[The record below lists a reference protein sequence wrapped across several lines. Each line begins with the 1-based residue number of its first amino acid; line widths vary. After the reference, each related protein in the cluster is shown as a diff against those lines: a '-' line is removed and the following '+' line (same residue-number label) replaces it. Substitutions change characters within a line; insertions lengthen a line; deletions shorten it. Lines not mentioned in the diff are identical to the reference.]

1 MSFTKNI
8 VLLESYFHEKEAE
21 IQNCLTD
28 NTILVLYDS
37 NKDTFETIK
46 TKLNDIKKN
55 YIIHGIAVFQDSE
68 MLDDGTF
75 QFCSDEKSIVQD
87 VELIDPELNSWQKFT
102 DFVYYIQNDL
112 GVEFFDLLLCKIY
125 SDLNWRYAIDKIELM
140 LMTLNIRSSDDNTG
154 HVMYDGDWVLESE
167 TVDVDLINLYFNENI
182 KNLEIVLSTV
192 NANAGQAYIAKDRTG
207 IYTIGFS
214 FDNNGSSI
222 VTNRKYA
229 QYLDLKTNPLR
240 KFNVLQDGEL
250 IVQLHCGTRNILFVT
265 TFNNVYAFGM
275 NANYALG
282 TGSGTPTSINSSI
295 LPVVFSDPS
304 ILQRSKIKMIDM
316 ESTRA
321 AWETLFSYILF
332 DNGEL
337 YGAGKNIYNC
347 LGDSIS
353 TNVVTKT
360 MIPVVFNNLPNEEK
374 IVNIALG
381 YTCVA
386 ILTDTNTV
394 YTIGLNNSGELSR
407 GVTSIHT
414 QLQPVQ
420 YTDALLTDEIITHL
434 LFSNSALVLKT
445 NLNNLYLAGE
455 KTSSGR
461 NENSTSTRLV
471 RMTLPSNTSG
481 LKDFFIGSVTTILT
495 YNDNSVYSCGNGN
508 SYRIITGNETNQ
520 LKFVNITNNINN
532 YITDGTG
539 IKQYQMDANSCS
551 IMSNGG
557 GLYTW
562 GYTGTTYKT
571 GHYNKNAKVKVVWPI
586 YAHYGPNT
594 AYIMND
600 HIYSCSN
607 ILSSRSETEIYSVIY
622 EQTDVSGKYIEPTI
636 EYQIPT
642 DISTSSIS
650 FISSIDNSNIL
661 IPRFDYTGR
670 DTTMNHLY
678 YSNEYITLFT
688 GTSFGI
694 TDISSTYPI
703 TILNNGYE
711 HIITLTGD
719 SAKSSTVELSGN
731 TYTTYYGDV
740 SINLEGE
747 FWQDVSGFNLYTSYG
762 NGMVIAEQPI
772 IKQSYDYSANVLNQ
786 ITTFNKKIIN
796 NVPIVILNQYNAY
809 LPSLSLNTYIGTYI
823 INHIPE
829 EFPLAVLNN
838 GMETKIDYT
847 GSSEFGTAIA
857 SDGNSY
863 TFYYGTLIIYIKSL
877 DGISNQY
884 LSLDVYNKGYC
895 GLQNALY
902 ISSDSSGNNTSTT
915 TDSSGNT
922 TSITTD
928 SSGNVI
934 STIVVSTN
942 QFGDRTTVS
951 TDEDG
956 VTTTTIIN
964 HCGILIT
971 STVETVDNSGNTVQ
985 IITDSLG
992 NTVNAVIT
1000 TDEYGNT
1007 VTERTDSNGDITID
1021 VESSDNDGNT
1031 TTITTLPSGLI
1042 KEKVRDNIGNITIR
1056 NSNNKLT
1063 KINKDGDVTE
1073 TDDPEYLPFILP
1085 TFNVTV
1091 PEISQKTTTDILN
1104 EIDDID
1110 IDNDTIT
1117 SALDIVIQE
1126 QLDSCLIP
1134 ELSLGFT
1141 TNKIKVANVILDQI
1155 LTKNNK
1161 RFVKVPLNDIPLNS
1175 EVKTKISNFDLC
1187 VVKPNSKISIK
1198 KTNYD
1203 INIENTALY
1212 CTINDVGSYVTIELD
1227 TGNYTIQKLNETEF
1241 SLKLGNETIGTSFV
1255 NGDIYSISSTLKIA
1269 FGSAT
1274 IYTDNT
1280 GTIPCLM
1287 KGSKILT
1294 TKGYKLIENLTTKD
1308 TLIDAFNKHIKIN
1321 EIKQFVSSK
1330 VPYKIRSGTKVGSY
1344 ICNEDIYIT
1353 QNHCI
1358 YHDQTNYYIPSSMIS
1373 NQITRDDKKFNKNYI
1388 YYHIYTAN
1396 FFTDT
1401 FIVNGVPC
1409 ESHSKYIFLKLK
1421 DTFGSKKSIIFL
1433 NRLMTK
1439 IKMEING
1446 KRKHISR
1453 NKFNMLFKSFKSEI
1467 TKTR

>member
-1 MSFTKNI
+1 MSFIKNI
-8 VLLESYFHEKEAE
+8 VLLESYFHKNEAE
-21 IQNCLTD
+21 IHNCLTD

-55 YIIHGIAVFQDSE
+55 YIIRGIAVFQDSE

-75 QFCSDEKSIVQD
+75 QFCSDEKSVVQD

-125 SDLNWRYAIDKIELM
+125 SDLNWRYVIDKIELM

-154 HVMYDGDWVLESE
+154 HIMYDGDWVLESE
-167 TVDVDLINLYFNENI
+167 NVEVDMINLYFTSDILKLDLVLAAYGDQTICVMTSDRELYFVGNNKHSTYGPISNSNSYFTKVPLPSALHSDEYITVFTCQMSNNMGLLIIITNENRI
-182 KNLEIVLSTV
+182 FVQGND
-192 NANAGQAYIAKDRTG
+192 AYGVIPD
-207 IYTIGFS
+207 F
-214 FDNNGSSI
+214 
-222 VTNRKYA
+222 
-229 QYLDLKTNPLR
+229 
-240 KFNVLQDGEL
+240 
-250 IVQLHCGTRNILFVT
+250 
-265 TFNNVYAFGM
+265 
-275 NANYALG
+275 
-282 TGSGTPTSINSSI
+282 PTSIITSWKEIDNSFLS
-295 LPVVFSDPS
+295 PDEN
-304 ILQRSKIKMIDM
+304 ILQVGPLNID
-316 ESTRA
+316 
-321 AWETLFSYILF
+321 Y
-332 DNGEL
+332 
-337 YGAGKNIYNC
+337 C
-347 LGDSIS
+347 Q
-353 TNVVTKT
+353 
-360 MIPVVFNNLPNEEK
+360 
-374 IVNIALG
+374 
-381 YTCVA
+381 
-386 ILTDTNTV
+386 ILTDHGNLYMSGKRISSSNETYIWEDGFSGVSRTADFGKLSIPNNELVV
-394 YTIGLNNSGELSR
+394 YLESGGMIVTSSNNAYEMLSGEVGYQLIQPPDLS
-407 GVTSIHT
+407 
-414 QLQPVQ
+414 
-420 YTDALLTDEIITHL
+420 
-434 LFSNSALVLKT
+434 F
-445 NLNNLYLAGE
+445 
-455 KTSSGR
+455 
-461 NENSTSTRLV
+461 
-471 RMTLPSNTSG
+471 
-481 LKDFFIGSVTTILT
+481 
-495 YNDNSVYSCGNGN
+495 
-508 SYRIITGNETNQ
+508 
-520 LKFVNITNNINN
+520 NI
-532 YITDGTG
+532 
-539 IKQYQMDANSCS
+539 
-551 IMSNGG
+551 
-557 GLYTW
+557 
-562 GYTGTTYKT
+562 
-571 GHYNKNAKVKVVWPI
+571 
-586 YAHYGPNT
+586 
-594 AYIMND
+594 
-600 HIYSCSN
+600 
-607 ILSSRSETEIYSVIY
+607 
-622 EQTDVSGKYIEPTI
+622 
-636 EYQIPT
+636 
-642 DISTSSIS
+642 
-650 FISSIDNSNIL
+650 
-661 IPRFDYTGR
+661 
-670 DTTMNHLY
+670 
-678 YSNEYITLFT
+678 
-688 GTSFGI
+688 
-694 TDISSTYPI
+694 
-703 TILNNGYE
+703 
-711 HIITLTGD
+711 
-719 SAKSSTVELSGN
+719 
-731 TYTTYYGDV
+731 
-740 SINLEGE
+740 
-747 FWQDVSGFNLYTSYG
+747 VSGFNSDFIITSDNKLYAKGNFGNFQHGLESTITTLNNYTYVTLENRIAIDLDLNTEYARYVVASWGATHVLTNLHNLINVGNSASQDTTESQRG
-762 NGMVIAEQPI
+762 NGIT
-772 IKQSYDYSANVLNQ
+772 STTNANKKKWTM
-786 ITTFNKKIIN
+786 ITTSHDGTSLTNKIANIAVRVRSTFIITTDGYLLATGRN
-796 NVPIVILNQYNAY
+796 DTGGILGIGVNSKRKRFDWCKTALNGPKLTNVVQFFSDRQHATPTTLEPYRLVSSDTSGNRVIKTTY
-809 LPSLSLNTYIGTYI
+809 PSYVELITENT
-823 INHIPE
+823 
-829 EFPLAVLNN
+829 
-838 GMETKIDYT
+838 
-847 GSSEFGTAIA
+847 
-857 SDGNSY
+857 
-863 TFYYGTLIIYIKSL
+863 
-877 DGISNQY
+877 
-884 LSLDVYNKGYC
+884 
-895 GLQNALY
+895 
-902 ISSDSSGNNTSTT
+902 DSSGNTTSTNTTTTDSSGNTTSTT

-922 TSITTD
+922 TSTITDSSGNTTSTTTDSSGNTTSTNTTTTDTSGNTTSTTTDSSGNTTSTTTDSSGNTTSTTTDSSGNTTSTTTDSSGNTTSTNTTTTDSSGNTTSTTTDSSGNTTSTTTDASGNTTSTTTDASGDTTSTTTTTTDASGNTTSITTDASGNTTSTTTTTTDESGNTTSTTTDASGDTTSTTIDASGNTTSTTTTTTDASGDTTSTTTD

-942 QFGDRTTVS
+942 QFGDRKTVS
-951 TDEDG
+951 TNEDG

-964 HCGILIT
+964 YCGKLIS

-992 NTVNAVIT
+992 NTVNAVIS

-1007 VTERTDSNGDITID
+1007 VTEGTDSNGDITID